1 MKLATNKLG
10 TMHYQVYEY
19 LKSHCIGEKNAIA
32 MHDLAET
39 MFTSDREIRKV
50 IDELIRFKHGKTII
64 ASSQNGYYIP
74 FDEQEAMKS
83 RGMLKSRL
91 KSALERYKALYPDD
105 THWVYTYLSEL
116 DQKYESVSQG
126 QVVIAFNKG
135 NKETINYYGK
145 EYAQAKGYDN
155 LFEFAHLEEK

>member
-1 MKLATNKLG
+1 MKIASQKLD
-10 TMHYQVYEY
+10 TIHYQVYEY
-19 LKSHCIGEKNAIA
+19 LKSHCVGENHAVS
-32 MHDLAET
+32 MNDLANA
-39 MFTSDREIRKV
+39 MFVSDREIRKV
-50 IDELIRFKHGKTII
+50 IDELIKFKHGKTII
-64 ASSQNGYYIP
+64 ASSQKGYYIP
-74 FDEQEAMKS
+74 FDEQEANKS

-105 THWVYTYLSEL
+105 THWVYTYLNEL

-135 NKETINYYGK
+135 NKETVNYYGK